1 MVVDLVVCNLT
12 TNELENIV
20 HSSFKVHHPESLV
33 HWHPFLMNS
42 HTFFNAKV
50 DKAACHTIML
60 LFLIRQYLSSTGM
73 YRSGTADSTE
83 FAGRSREHVS

>member
-33 HWHPFLMNS
+33 HWYPFLMNS
-42 HTFFNAKV
+42 HTLFNVKV
-50 DKAACHTIML
+50 DKAASHTIML
-60 LFLIRQYLSSTGM
+60 LFLIRQYLSSIGM

-83 FAGRSREHVS
+83 FAGRSGEHVS